1 MQARFIYEGNA
12 VEFLADT
19 EIAAGTVVVQGSLVG
34 ITKVDIPAGSLGVL
48 HLVGVY
54 DVEKSNVAIPIGSKV
69 YWDNTAKKA
78 TLNATGNSQ
87 LGIAIIAATTDDPIV
102 RIKLT

>member
-1 MQARFIYEGNA
+1 MQARFIHDGKA
-12 VEFLADT
+12 IDFLTDT
-19 EIAAGTVVVQGSLVG
+19 DIAAGTVVVQGSLVG
-34 ITKVDIPAGSLGVL
+34 VTKVDIPAGSLGTI

-78 TLNATGNSQ
+78 TLNATGNTQ
-87 LGIAIIAATTDDPIV
+87 LGIAIIAATAEDSIV